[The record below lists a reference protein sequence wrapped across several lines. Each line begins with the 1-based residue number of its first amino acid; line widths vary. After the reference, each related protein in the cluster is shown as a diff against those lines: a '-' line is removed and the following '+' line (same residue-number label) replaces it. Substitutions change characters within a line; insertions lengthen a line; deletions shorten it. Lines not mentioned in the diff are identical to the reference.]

1 MHTVYM
7 VLMSVGEYWQR
18 VNFVKTDFKEGLVN
32 GLLDSKESLTC
43 VTDSRGTGSKSNSCK
58 RNFPWLKQSR
68 LICSL
73 RKVFK

>member
-1 MHTVYM
+1 M

-43 VTDSRGTGSKSNSCK
+43 VTD
-58 RNFPWLKQSR
+58 
-68 LICSL
+68 I
-73 RKVFK
+73 

>member
-43 VTDSRGTGSKSNSCK
+43 VID
-58 RNFPWLKQSR
+58 
-68 LICSL
+68 I
-73 RKVFK
+73 